1 MIWSL
6 VLVTVMPWAS
16 VDMISEIGIYKS
28 LNKCAYAQN
37 VTQSSVSSKD
47 PNGLLL
53 CIKDFKNPYGEEQ

>member
-16 VDMISEIGIYKS
+16 VDMISEIGIYTS

-53 CIKDFKNPYGEEQ
+53 CIKDFKNPYGEEK

>member
-16 VDMISEIGIYKS
+16 VDMISEIGIYTS

-53 CIKDFKNPYGEEQ
+53 RIKDFKNPYGEEQ

>member
-6 VLVTVMPWAS
+6 VIVTVMPWAS
-16 VDMISEIGIYKS
+16 VDMISEIGIYTS

>member
-1 MIWSL
+1 MWSL

-16 VDMISEIGIYKS
+16 VDMISEIGIYTS

>member
-1 MIWSL
+1 MWSL

-16 VDMISEIGIYKS
+16 VDVVSEVGIYTK

-37 VTQSSVSSKD
+37 VTQPSVSSKD

-53 CIKDFKNPYGEEQ
+53 CIKDFKNPYGEKK

>member
-16 VDMISEIGIYKS
+16 VDMIREIGIYTS